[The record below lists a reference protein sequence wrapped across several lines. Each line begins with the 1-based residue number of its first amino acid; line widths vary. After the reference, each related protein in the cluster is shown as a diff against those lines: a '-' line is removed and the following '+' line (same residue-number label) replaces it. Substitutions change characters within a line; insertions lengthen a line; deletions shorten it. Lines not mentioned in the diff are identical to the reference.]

1 MQQKKLY
8 APIKYVS
15 YAVLVLMGSAIVY
28 AFSIAILYWT
38 GIGV

>member
-1 MQQKKLY
+1 MQQKKFY

-15 YAVLVLMGSAIVY
+15 YFVLLLMGAAIVY